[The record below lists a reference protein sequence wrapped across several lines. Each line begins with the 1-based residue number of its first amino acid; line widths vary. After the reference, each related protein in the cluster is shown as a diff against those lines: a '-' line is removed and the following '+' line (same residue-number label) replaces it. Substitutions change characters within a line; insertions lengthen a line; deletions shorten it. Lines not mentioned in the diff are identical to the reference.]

1 MPYSQNFTV
10 AQTPINPAYVIITDT
25 STPPNDYA
33 TYNIDSRRIYIRDSF
48 GNFIVP
54 DGTTTD
60 YIEWPLLQNPISLN
74 ILTQDFAVNIQVE
87 WRDSTV
93 TPPTNPVLYS
103 LDNNYCFSEYNKQF
117 LYYLIQLQAHN
128 YNIIQDNNYWGN
140 VGIFWA
146 NIIGAI
152 NAVETGDDIAASQA
166 CLSRATFMAQNQSI
180 YF

>member
-60 YIEWPLLQNPISLN
+60 YIDWPLLQNPISLN
-74 ILTQDFAVNIQVE
+74 IITQTFEVILKAFSFLGIN
-87 WRDSTV
+87 SK
-93 TPPTNPVLYS
+93 LYS
-103 LDNNYCFSEYNKQF
+103 Q
-117 LYYLIQLQAHN
+117 
-128 YNIIQDNNYWGN
+128 
-140 VGIFWA
+140 
-146 NIIGAI
+146 
-152 NAVETGDDIAASQA
+152 
-166 CLSRATFMAQNQSI
+166 
-180 YF
+180 